1 LLTTET
7 LGGGS
12 TGPGESGRLANTGS
26 QLAFNSVSQL
36 VSSQL
41 NRYLSAALPNVDFN
55 VGVQGETTDDLDII
69 YGVALRLL
77 DERLIIRGEGV
88 YTGNDEFRAQQ
99 AGPQGEFAVEVRLS
113 NQVSM
118 EVFYR
123 RAGDALTQGQTL
135 TSTTGVG
142 LFYQT
147 QFSTWSS
154 LWHRVTGRRPAEST
168 EPGTAPPDDEDADM
182 P

>member
-1 LLTTET
+1 
-7 LGGGS
+7 
-12 TGPGESGRLANTGS
+12 
-26 QLAFNSVSQL
+26 
-36 VSSQL
+36 
-41 NRYLSAALPNVDFN
+41 
-55 VGVQGETTDDLDII
+55 
-69 YGVALRLL
+69 
-77 DERLIIRGEGV
+77 V